1 MKAKHIH
8 VTVEDMTR
16 LSEYV
21 RVARSRHQEDIAY
34 LTVLGEELDRAVVVL
49 PEQMPANVVTM
60 HSQVLLR
67 DLSSNEELEYVV
79 VYPENADII
88 QGRLSVV
95 SPIGA
100 ALLGRKVGDAIR
112 VRVPAGVRRMRIER
126 LLFQPEAAAM
136 LSRGACA

>member
-34 LTVLGEELDRAVVVL
+34 LTVLSEELDRAVVVL

-67 DLSSNEELEYVV
+67 DLASNEELEYVV

-88 QGRLSVV
+88 QGRISVV

-136 LSRGACA
+136 LSREACA